1 MRRFRDRIDAGIQ
14 LGQRLHGMRLDHP
27 VILALPRG
35 GVPVAFEV
43 TVVLDAPLDVF
54 VARKIGAP
62 GHQEYGIGAIAEG
75 GVVIADDDA
84 LRGLGVSRERF
95 EQLVAVERLEVVRRV
110 QYYRRGRDLV
120 EVRDRE
126 VVLID
131 DGLATGVTA
140 EAALRALRARQPS
153 RLILAVP
160 ACAPDTAA
168 RLEGIADEVVCLI
181 APVDFAAVGFWYER
195 FDQTSDSEVLRLL
208 DRAAEA
214 SRTGT

>member
-1 MRRFRDRIDAGIQ
+1 MRFRDRIDAGIQ
-14 LGQRLHGMRLDHP
+14 LGQRLHGMQLDHP

-95 EQLVAVERLEVVRRV
+95 EQLVAVE
-110 QYYRRGRDLV
+110 
-120 EVRDRE
+120 
-126 VVLID
+126 
-131 DGLATGVTA
+131 
-140 EAALRALRARQPS
+140 
-153 RLILAVP
+153 
-160 ACAPDTAA
+160 
-168 RLEGIADEVVCLI
+168 
-181 APVDFAAVGFWYER
+181 
-195 FDQTSDSEVLRLL
+195 
-208 DRAAEA
+208 
-214 SRTGT
+214 

>member
-1 MRRFRDRIDAGIQ
+1 MRFRDRIDAGIQ

-95 EQLVAVERLEVVRRV
+95 EQLVAVERLELVRRV
-110 QYYRRGRDLV
+110 QHYRRGRDLV

>member
-1 MRRFRDRIDAGIQ
+1 MRFRDRIDAGIQ

-95 EQLVAVERLEVVRRV
+95 EQLVAVEQPELVRRV
-110 QYYRRGRDLV
+110 QHYRRGRDLV

>member
-1 MRRFRDRIDAGIQ
+1 M
-14 LGQRLHGMRLDHP
+14 
-27 VILALPRG
+27 
-35 GVPVAFEV
+35 
-43 TVVLDAPLDVF
+43 
-54 VARKIGAP
+54 
-62 GHQEYGIGAIAEG
+62 
-75 GVVIADDDA
+75 
-84 LRGLGVSRERF
+84 
-95 EQLVAVERLEVVRRV
+95 

>member
-1 MRRFRDRIDAGIQ
+1 MRFRDRIDAGIQ

-95 EQLVAVERLEVVRRV
+95 EQLVAVERLELVRRV